1 MTESTYIDDLKSG
14 SQEGFV
20 AIYRRFYTPL
30 LYFILKYVKQQ
41 EVAEE
46 ILGDVFINLWRHRG
60 DFQTMDH
67 LRAFLYVAAKNAS
80 LNNLRSNKYR
90 LSFEPLIQSEDL
102 WNKDPD
108 TFTQMIQIELIQA
121 IFEEVERL
129 PQKQKQVF
137 NLTYFEDKTA
147 EEIAK
152 QLNISVAS
160 VYTNRSRALSTLRL
174 IFKSKSDLLAL
185 AFFLLFKQ

>member
-1 MTESTYIDDLKSG
+1 
-14 SQEGFV
+14 
-20 AIYRRFYTPL
+20 
-30 LYFILKYVKQQ
+30 
-41 EVAEE
+41 
-46 ILGDVFINLWRHRG
+46 
-60 DFQTMDH
+60 
-67 LRAFLYVAAKNAS
+67 
-80 LNNLRSNKYR
+80 
-90 LSFEPLIQSEDL
+90 
-102 WNKDPD
+102 
-108 TFTQMIQIELIQA
+108 MIQIELIQA

-174 IFKSKSDLLAL
+174 IFKSKNDLLAL

>member
-1 MTESTYIDDLKSG
+1 
-14 SQEGFV
+14 
-20 AIYRRFYTPL
+20 
-30 LYFILKYVKQQ
+30 
-41 EVAEE
+41 
-46 ILGDVFINLWRHRG
+46 
-60 DFQTMDH
+60 MDH
-67 LRAFLYVAAKNAS
+67 LRALLYVAAKNAS
-80 LNNLRSNKYR
+80 LNNLRSNKSR

-174 IFKSKSDLLAL
+174 IFKSKNDLLAL

>member
-1 MTESTYIDDLKSG
+1 
-14 SQEGFV
+14 
-20 AIYRRFYTPL
+20 
-30 LYFILKYVKQQ
+30 
-41 EVAEE
+41 
-46 ILGDVFINLWRHRG
+46 
-60 DFQTMDH
+60 
-67 LRAFLYVAAKNAS
+67 
-80 LNNLRSNKYR
+80 
-90 LSFEPLIQSEDL
+90 
-102 WNKDPD
+102 
-108 TFTQMIQIELIQA
+108 MIQIELIQA

-160 VYTNRSRALSTLRL
+160 VYTNRSIALSTLRL
-174 IFKSKSDLLAL
+174 IFKSKNDLLAL